1 MRNIFT
7 ITVMLALG
15 ASVAVAQNKILSTT
29 PIASN
34 LPVKQLEVNIEF
46 LSQEMDRML
55 RLVKEMETKVTKM
68 DSCQDAGKLYAPGA
82 AGVGVD
88 SDGADADATT
98 DGCVGLTG
106 VPVVTEIKATTAS
119 INGNMGA
126 YGSNPTARMQG
137 FINSNGCP
145 TTAGWH
151 PCSDDEVIYALDQ
164 LVGGLTSPTTIV
176 DGSTYWVRSII
187 PFRFSQTDTS
197 TTATSLN
204 CSGWT
209 SSTAP
214 FASPAE
220 LVGTMFDGN
229 ADMPMFNFG
238 SCATSRKLLC
248 CR

>member
-1 MRNIFT
+1 MSRIFALYA
-7 ITVMLALG
+7 VLVLG
-15 ASVAVAQNKILSTT
+15 ASAAWAQNKILSTT
-29 PIASN
+29 PSASN

-46 LSQEMDRML
+46 LAQEMDRML
-55 RLVKEMETKVTKM
+55 RLVKEMETKVNKM
-68 DSCQDAGKLYAPGA
+68 DSCQDAGKIYAPGA
-82 AGVGVD
+82 AGVGLD
-88 SDGADADATT
+88 SDGADAGTDT
-98 DGCVGLTG
+98 DGCVVLTG

-126 YGSNPTARMQG
+126 YGANATARMQG
-137 FINSNGCP
+137 FMNSNGCA
-145 TTAGWH
+145 TSEGWR

-164 LVGGLTSPTTIV
+164 QVGGLVPTTII
-176 DGSTYWVRSII
+176 DGSTYWVRSLL

-209 SSTAP
+209 SSSAP

-220 LVGTMFDGN
+220 LVGTMFSGSTTL
-229 ADMPMFNFG
+229 PMFNFG
-238 SCATSRKLLC
+238 SCAVARKILC